1 MGGLCDRDQSSHGRH
16 DTPLSDTSILDR
28 RQLRSR
34 RRCLSRTEWA
44 KKYYVASDH
53 LESSLY
59 RAFAPNDLFDI
70 VIRHG
75 LHFDQAKQTGVLLHM
90 LPTVGENGRF
100 GVVAVA
106 NSPEDADERYERV
119 QLVIQQEAERLY
131 ATASGA

>member
-1 MGGLCDRDQSSHGRH
+1 M
-16 DTPLSDTSILDR
+16 
-28 RQLRSR
+28 
-34 RRCLSRTEWA
+34 
-44 KKYYVASDH
+44 ASDH